1 MMRWLERFT
10 PREQLSLFLM
20 GLVVIAWAAWMLL
33 WSPLRDARSELARRN
48 EATAVVLQRVD
59 AMVSE
64 ILALRESGSGS
75 GQRGNLVT
83 LINRSTGA
91 AGLAV
96 SRLQPN
102 SRGEVQVRFE
112 AAVFDDLLGW
122 LYRLESE
129 QGVIVGEV
137 AISRAGTPG
146 RVNATV
152 RLGQGA

>member
-1 MMRWLERFT
+1 MRWLDRFT
-10 PREQLSLFLM
+10 PREQLSLLLM
-20 GLVVIAWAAWMLL
+20 GLAVAAWVGWMLL
-33 WSPLRDARSELARRN
+33 WTPLRDARNEMAQRN
-48 EATAVVLQRVD
+48 DATAVVLQRVD

-64 ILALRESGSGS
+64 ILALRAGGNG
-75 GQRGNLVT
+75 GQRRGNLVA
-83 LINRSTGA
+83 LITSSTGA

-112 AAVFDDLLGW
+112 AAAFNDLFAW
-122 LYRLESE
+122 LHRLESE
-129 QGVIVGEV
+129 EGILVAEV

>member
-1 MMRWLERFT
+1 MRWLERFT
-10 PREQLSLFLM
+10 PREQLSLL
-20 GLVVIAWAAWMLL
+20 LLALALIAWAGWMLL
-33 WSPLRDARSELARRN
+33 WTPLRDARNEMAQRN
-48 EATAVVLQRVD
+48 DATAVVLQRVD

-64 ILALRESGSGS
+64 ILALRESGG
-75 GQRGNLVT
+75 GARRGNLVA

-91 AGLAV
+91 TGLAV

-112 AAVFDDLLGW
+112 AAAFDDLLAW
-122 LYRLESE
+122 LYGLEHE
-129 QGVIVGEV
+129 EGVIVGEV

-152 RLGQGA
+152 RLGQGG

>member
-1 MMRWLERFT
+1 MRWLERFS
-10 PREQLSLFLM
+10 PREQLSLLLL
-20 GLVVIAWAAWMLL
+20 GLAVIAWASWMML
-33 WSPLRDARSELARRN
+33 WTPLRDARDEMAQRN
-48 EATAVVLQRVD
+48 DATAVVLQRVE

-64 ILALRESGSGS
+64 ILALRADGGGA
-75 GQRGNLVT
+75 GQRGNLVA
-83 LINRSTGA
+83 LINRSTSA

-112 AAVFDDLLGW
+112 AAVFDDLLAW
-122 LYRLESE
+122 LHRLENE
-129 QGVIVGEV
+129 EGVIVGEV

-152 RLGQGA
+152 RLDLGA

>member
-1 MMRWLERFT
+1 MRWLERFT
-10 PREQLSLFLM
+10 PREQLSLLLM
-20 GLVVIAWAAWMLL
+20 ALAVIAWAGWMLL
-33 WSPLRDARSELARRN
+33 WAPLRDARNEMAQRN
-48 EATAVVLQRVD
+48 DATAVVLQRVD

-64 ILALRESGSGS
+64 ILALRASGGA
-75 GQRGNLVT
+75 GQRGNLVA

-112 AAVFDDLLGW
+112 AAAFDDLLSW
-122 LYRLESE
+122 LHRLETE
-129 QGVIVGEV
+129 EGIIVGEV

-152 RLGQGA
+152 RLGQGG

>member
-1 MMRWLERFT
+1 MRWLDRFT
-10 PREQLSLFLM
+10 PREQLSLLLLALAM
-20 GLVVIAWAAWMLL
+20 AAWVGWMLL
-33 WSPLRDARSELARRN
+33 WTPLRDARNDMAQRN

-64 ILALRESGSGS
+64 ILALRADGSG
-75 GQRGNLVT
+75 GQRRGNLVA

-112 AAVFDDLLGW
+112 AAVFDDLFAW
-122 LYRLESE
+122 LHRLESE
-129 QGVIVGEV
+129 EGILVAEV
-137 AISRAGTPG
+137 AISRTATPG
-146 RVNATV
+146 RVDATV

>member
-1 MMRWLERFT
+1 MRWLERFT
-10 PREQLSLFLM
+10 PREQLSLLLM
-20 GLVVIAWAAWMLL
+20 ALALIAWAGWMLL
-33 WSPLRDARSELARRN
+33 WTPLRDARNEMAQRN
-48 EATAVVLQRVD
+48 DATAVVLQRVD

-64 ILALRESGSGS
+64 ILALRASGGGT
-75 GQRGNLVT
+75 GQRGNLVA
-83 LINRSTGA
+83 LINRSTGV

-112 AAVFDDLLGW
+112 AAAFDDLFAW
-122 LYRLESE
+122 LHRLESE

-152 RLGQGA
+152 RLGQGG

>member
-1 MMRWLERFT
+1 
-10 PREQLSLFLM
+10 M
-20 GLVVIAWAAWMLL
+20 GLAVIAWAGWMLL
-33 WSPLRDARSELARRN
+33 WMPLRDARNEMALRN
-48 EATAVVLQRVD
+48 DATAVVLQRVD

-64 ILALRESGSGS
+64 ILALRADGGAT
-75 GQRGNLVT
+75 GQRGNLVS
-83 LINRSTGA
+83 LINRSTAA

-112 AAVFDDLLGW
+112 AAAFDDLFAW
-122 LYRLESE
+122 LHRLESE
-129 QGVIVGEV
+129 EGILVAEV

>member
-1 MMRWLERFT
+1 MRWLERFT
-10 PREQLSLFLM
+10 PREQLSLLLM
-20 GLVVIAWAAWMLL
+20 ALAVIAWAGWMLL
-33 WSPLRDARSELARRN
+33 WTPLRDARNEMAQRN
-48 EATAVVLQRVD
+48 DATAVVLQRVD

-64 ILALRESGSGS
+64 ILTLRESGG
-75 GQRGNLVT
+75 GQRGNLVA

-112 AAVFDDLLGW
+112 AAAFDDLLAW
-122 LYRLESE
+122 LHRLENE
-129 QGVIVGEV
+129 EGVIVGEV

-152 RLGQGA
+152 RLGQGG

>member
-1 MMRWLERFT
+1 MRWLERFT
-10 PREQLSLFLM
+10 PREQLSLLLM
-20 GLVVIAWAAWMLL
+20 ALAVIAWAGWMLL
-33 WSPLRDARSELARRN
+33 WTPLRDARNEMAQRN
-48 EATAVVLQRVD
+48 DATAVVLQRVD

-64 ILALRESGSGS
+64 ILALRESGGA
-75 GQRGNLVT
+75 GRRGNLVA

-112 AAVFDDLLGW
+112 AAAFDDLLAW
-122 LYRLESE
+122 LHRLENE
-129 QGVIVGEV
+129 EGVIVGEV

-152 RLGQGA
+152 RLGQGG